1 VADAFVSLF
10 KSQLNGVELLSRER
24 ERVETT
30 QGLEAERVE
39 WRLFDGLFR
48 QIYLIILDESNR
60 ATTLIL
66 QAVGS
71 EYEER
76 SEMFEYIMES
86 FMVEQQ

>member
-1 VADAFVSLF
+1 M
-10 KSQLNGVELLSRER
+10 
-24 ERVETT
+24 ETT

-71 EYEER
+71 EYEEL